1 MPATMITGA
10 EMTTIAK
17 FRLMTAAQKGEG
29 VGKHKS
35 FVNASDRKL

>member
-17 FRLMTAAQKGEG
+17 FRLMTAAQKGKG
-29 VGKHKS
+29 SGNIRVS
-35 FVNASDRKL
+35 